1 MQDVARASGTLRGE
15 LPLGAPAQFAAAAP
29 QGVAAAVAIPSA
41 VDVAVIGA
49 GVIGLMIG
57 WRLAQRGLSV
67 AAFDRA
73 SAGAGAS
80 LAATG
85 MLAAAAEHE
94 PGAHD
99 LLALALESQRQWP
112 AFRAALE
119 AQAGHTIDYR
129 EGGTLVVALG
139 RDEVERLRFR
149 YDLHRRCGLATRW
162 LNGAEVRAIEP
173 ALRPSVAA
181 GLFCADDHQ
190 VDPKL
195 TIAALRAAFQAAG
208 GLLIE
213 HCAVAGL
220 DLAAGSIAGVVT
232 AAGRC
237 RAKTVV
243 LAAGAWT
250 PDVLPEGIA
259 VPVRPLKG
267 QSLAVKATAETGT
280 LSHIVWTEQ
289 IHMAPKS
296 DGRLIVG
303 ATVEER
309 GFDDTITAG
318 GLYALLEGAC
328 RAFPAIEEMA
338 VEAVW
343 SGLRPSSI
351 DDAPILGATGVPGLA
366 IATGHHRNGYLL
378 APATALAI
386 EALIADGEMPVIA
399 RAFGLDRFGS
409 AVASAP
415 SCVTSGRSGRG
426 EGPSPQAQ
434 TRGEAASPALSPH
447 SPSKTGVD
455 ALMLARGEGASVRD
469 GVCR

>member
-1 MQDVARASGTLRGE
+1 MQGE
-15 LPLGAPAQFAAAAP
+15 LRAAGALRALSFGAPAQKTASAPQEAGAAAA
-29 QGVAAAVAIPSA
+29 AAIPAA

-49 GVIGLMIG
+49 GVIGLMIA
-57 WRLAQRGLSV
+57 WRLAQRGLGV
-67 AAFDRA
+67 AVFDRA
-73 SAGAGAS
+73 GAGAGAS

-112 AFRAALE
+112 AFRSALE
-119 AQAGHTIDYR
+119 AQAGHAIDYR
-129 EGGTLVVALG
+129 EGGTLVVALS

-149 YDLHRRCGLATRW
+149 FDLHRRCGLATRW
-162 LNGAEVRAIEP
+162 LNGAQVRSIEP

-195 TIAALRAAFQAAG
+195 TIAALRTAFQAAG

-213 HCAVAGL
+213 HCAITSL

-232 AAGRC
+232 AVGRC

-250 PDVLPEGIA
+250 PDVLPAGLA

-267 QSLAVKATAETGT
+267 QSLAVRATADTGT
-280 LSHIVWTEQ
+280 LSHVVWTEQ
-289 IHMAPKS
+289 IHMAPKG

-309 GFDDTITAG
+309 GFDDAITAG
-318 GLYALLEGAC
+318 GLYALLEGVR

-351 DDAPILGATGVPGLA
+351 DDAPILGATEVPGLV

-386 EALIADGEMPVIA
+386 EALIADGEVPVIA
-399 RAFGLDRFGS
+399 RAIGLDRFG
-409 AVASAP
+409 AGVASSP
-415 SCVTSGRSGRG
+415 SPRLRGEGRG
-426 EGPSPQAQ
+426 EGLSPQAQ
-434 TRGEAASPALSPH
+434 TRRDAPSPGLSPQA
-447 SPSKTGVD
+447 GRD
-455 ALMLARGEGASVRD
+455 EDLSVRN
-469 GVCR
+469 GLTA